1 MPHADPAARQAYNR
15 DYKRANRDRYRRRQ
29 KSYDAAKH
37 ANERAAAFGV
47 EGTLTPEDV
56 EQVLSVGAC
65 HWCGV
70 ALGYFTTVI
79 DHVVALAKGGPNTP
93 ANLVPSCDPCNSR
106 KADGTHPDR
115 WAGDFE
121 WAPLTATEPPC
132 VMGDRYQLLPSDNG
146 RAVYVE
152 RVGKKAAGRLLD
164 GRTWDEIPG
173 PVR

>member
-65 HWCGV
+65 HW
-70 ALGYFTTVI
+70 
-79 DHVVALAKGGPNTP
+79 
-93 ANLVPSCDPCNSR
+93 
-106 KADGTHPDR
+106 
-115 WAGDFE
+115 
-121 WAPLTATEPPC
+121 APLTATEPPC

>member
-115 WAGDFE
+115 WAGDFDR
-121 WAPLTATEPPC
+121 C
-132 VMGDRYQLLPSDNG
+132 VDCG
-146 RAVYVE
+146 RTSVAHA
-152 RVGKKAAGRLLD
+152 AAGRC
-164 GRTWDEIPG
+164 RTCYWRLTKA
-173 PVR
+173 VRR